1 VFGEHTLRWSDLRFH
16 WLVTSL
22 NELYLRGLQS
32 CNQQRRY
39 VLVAVSFSNILGS
52 GNRQH
57 CRKFWTNKS
66 SSQVLAD
73 FHSQSAKS
81 LEGLHRYSPA
91 LKICRMDVSW
101 GNFDQIVVAIWS
113 SGRQWTFSS
122 LNTFDHFEIKIF
134 FQSLMVWQISC
145 GTLKYIGSML
155 MGRWSSIW
163 MNWRLLER

>member
-1 VFGEHTLRWSDLRFH
+1 VFGEHTLRWSDLPFH

-22 NELYLRGLQS
+22 NELYLRGLPS
-32 CNQQRRY
+32 CNLQRAGMY
-39 VLVAVSFSNILGS
+39 SSFSNILGS

-81 LEGLHRYSPA
+81 LEGLHRYSTA

-113 SGRQWTFSS
+113 SRRQWTFSS
-122 LNTFDHFEIKIF
+122 LNTFDHFEIMQRYSSNLWWFGRYLVVLWSILVVCWWAVDH
-134 FQSLMVWQISC
+134 QSGWTDVC
-145 GTLKYIGSML
+145 
-155 MGRWSSIW
+155 
-163 MNWRLLER
+163 